1 MNAHA
6 FDVAIVG
13 AGPAGSALALRLAR
27 AGARVALIERQR
39 GRAFRV
45 GETLP
50 PAIAPRL
57 QRLGVWDRFMDTR
70 PRASDHMLSSWGA
83 AELQSQSFI
92 AHPHQYGWQIDR
104 ARFDAML
111 AQAAVDAGA
120 VLHAGCRVRDF
131 DGDGAAGRRLQMEGS
146 EAALHAR
153 WLVDASG
160 RSARIAARLGSERI
174 RIDDLIGVVLL
185 FAGGDE
191 GDATRGAMIEAVREG
206 WWYAARLPGG
216 EELVVFMT
224 DADLLQGAGDPTDF
238 ALGRL
243 AAAPHTKRRV
253 QGLRPPPRATVW
265 PAASQRLACAAGAGW
280 LAVGDAALARD
291 PLSSSGIDFALA
303 SAELACATLVAAQSG
318 DEAAIARYAMAI
330 ARDFDAYRAL
340 RAQFY
345 ALERRWPDA
354 PFWARRMSGA
364 GRGSEVDA
372 GLEPAAQIA

>member
-1 MNAHA
+1 MSARA

-13 AGPAGSALALRLAR
+13 AGPAGSALALQLAR

-39 GRAFRV
+39 ERAFRV

-70 PRASDHMLSSWGA
+70 PRASDHMLSAWGS

-92 AHPHQYGWQIDR
+92 AHPHQLGWQIDR

-120 VLHAGCRVRDF
+120 VLHAGCRVHEF
-131 DGDGAAGRRLQMEGS
+131 DGDAAAGWRLHMEES
-146 EAALHAR
+146 ENALHAR

-160 RSARIAARLGSERI
+160 RRARIAARLGSERI
-174 RIDDLIGVVLL
+174 RIDDLIGVALL
-185 FAGGDE
+185 FAGGNE
-191 GDATRGAMIEAVREG
+191 GDASGGAMIEAVRDG
-206 WWYAARLPGG
+206 WWYSARLPAG
-216 EELVVFMT
+216 EALAVFMT
-224 DADLLQGAGDPTDF
+224 DADLLRGAGDPTKF
-238 ALGRL
+238 ALARL
-243 AAAPHTKRRV
+243 MEAPHTARRV
-253 QGLRPPPRATVW
+253 QHLRPPLRASVW
-265 PAASQRLACAAGAGW
+265 PAASQRLTRAAGAGW
-280 LAVGDAALARD
+280 LALGDAALARD
-291 PLSSSGIDFALA
+291 PLSSSGIDFALV

-318 DEAAIARYAMAI
+318 DEAAIAHYAAAI
-330 ARDFDAYRAL
+330 AHDFDAYCAL

-364 GRGSEVDA
+364 QRGSEVDA
-372 GLEPAAQIA
+372 GFEPAAQIA

>member
-1 MNAHA
+1 MSARA
-6 FDVAIVG
+6 FDVAIAG

-27 AGARVALIERQR
+27 AGARVALVERQR
-39 GRAFRV
+39 ERAFRV

-70 PRASDHMLSSWGA
+70 PRASDHMLSSWGS
-83 AELQSQSFI
+83 AELRSQSFI
-92 AHPHQYGWQIDR
+92 AHPHQHGWQIDR

-120 VLHAGCRVRDF
+120 VLQAGCRVRDF
-131 DGDGAAGRRLQMEGS
+131 DGSDAAGWRVQVEGS

-174 RIDDLIGVVLL
+174 RIDELIGVALR
-185 FAGGDE
+185 FTGGDE
-191 GDATRGAMIEAVREG
+191 GGAPRGPMIEAVRDG

-216 EELVVFMT
+216 EELAVFMT
-224 DADLLQGAGDPTDF
+224 DGDLLQRAGDPTDF
-238 ALGRL
+238 ALGCL
-243 AAAPHTKRRV
+243 AAAPHTRQRV
-253 QGLRPPPRATVW
+253 QDLSMRSRATVW
-265 PAASQRLACAAGAGW
+265 PAASQCLVRAAGAGW

-318 DEAAIARYAMAI
+318 EEDALARYAAAI
-330 ARDFDAYRAL
+330 VRDFDAYRAL

-345 ALERRWPDA
+345 ALERRWHDA
-354 PFWARRMSGA
+354 PFWARRMPGA
-364 GRGSEVDA
+364 ERGNEVDA

>member
-1 MNAHA
+1 MSARA
-6 FDVAIVG
+6 FDVAIAG

-39 GRAFRV
+39 ERAFRV

-57 QRLGVWDRFMDTR
+57 QRLGVWDRFLDTR
-70 PRASDHMLSSWGA
+70 PRASDHMLSSWGS

-92 AHPHQYGWQIDR
+92 AQPHQHGWQIDR

-120 VLHAGCRVRDF
+120 VLQAGCRVRDF
-131 DGDGAAGRRLQMEGS
+131 DGSDAAGWRLQMQGG

-160 RSARIAARLGSERI
+160 RSARIAVRLGVERV
-174 RIDDLIGVVLL
+174 RTDELIGIALR
-185 FAGGDE
+185 FTGGDE
-191 GDATRGAMIEAVREG
+191 GGAPRGPMIEAVRDG

-216 EELVVFMT
+216 EELAVFMT

-238 ALGRL
+238 ALRRL
-243 AAAPHTKRRV
+243 GAAPHTGQRV
-253 QGLRPPPRATVW
+253 RGLSLRSRATVW
-265 PAASQRLACAAGAGW
+265 PAASQRLVHAAGAGW

-303 SAELACATLVAAQSG
+303 SAELACATLVAAQCG
-318 DEAAIARYAMAI
+318 VEDAITRYAAAI
-330 ARDFDAYRAL
+330 ARDFGAYRAL

-354 PFWARRMSGA
+354 PFWARRASGTERGSGA
-364 GRGSEVDA
+364 DA
-372 GLEPAAQIA
+372 SIEPVAQIA